1 MGRIDFVEI
10 DESLEEV
17 YIKDDFGI
25 YILYDCVLQDM
36 KFLEDELCK
45 VGSFYLHKSE
55 VLIDPKSKPIP
66 CRDRQEL
73 VADLLKK
80 EALFAFHKVKLVQV
94 YMECYEHISDPLEQQ
109 KLMQIITDIMARR
122 PRLNLKASYFIDA
135 YDGEI
140 KLLKKQFEL
149 VKMLVELQ
157 VTLEKTENN
166 RL

>member
-1 MGRIDFVEI
+1 
-10 DESLEEV
+10 
-17 YIKDDFGI
+17 
-25 YILYDCVLQDM
+25 
-36 KFLEDELCK
+36 
-45 VGSFYLHKSE
+45 
-55 VLIDPKSKPIP
+55 
-66 CRDRQEL
+66 
-73 VADLLKK
+73 
-80 EALFAFHKVKLVQV
+80 
-94 YMECYEHISDPLEQQ
+94 MECYEHISDPLEQQ

-149 VKMLVELQ
+149 VKMLVDLQ